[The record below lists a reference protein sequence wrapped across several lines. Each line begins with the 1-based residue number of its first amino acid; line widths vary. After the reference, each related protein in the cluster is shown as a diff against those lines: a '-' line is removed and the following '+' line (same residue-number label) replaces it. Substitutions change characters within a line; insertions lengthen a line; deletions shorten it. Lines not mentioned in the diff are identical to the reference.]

1 MENIIET
8 IKYFKESDLINRSI
22 NINKTIENEAKKQ
35 KDTFLIMSMDTL
47 STSLLWNM
55 LAGKGVIEAGE
66 GIIRA
71 KQTC

>member
-8 IKYFKESDLINRSI
+8 VKYFKESDLINRSI

-35 KDTFLIMSMDTL
+35 KGTFLIMSMDTL
-47 STSLLWNM
+47 SPSLLWNM
-55 LAGKGVIEAGE
+55 LAGKGVIEADE

-71 KQTC
+71 KQTF